1 MSMKIAYL
9 INQYPHVRHTFIR
22 REVVG
27 VEQHGLS
34 VERFSIRA
42 STDKLVDP
50 ADQAE
55 FERTHVLLKEGAAGL
70 AWALLAAALR
80 SPLRWLRAARMALRM
95 GWRSQRGLLRH
106 GAYFAEACLLH
117 RRLEACGAQHLHA
130 HFGTNPAVVVLL
142 AHLLGG
148 PSYSLT
154 IHGSEEWDRPE
165 SLSLREKY
173 ENAAFVVSVSEYGRC
188 QVFRWCGHT
197 HWHKVHV
204 VRCGVD
210 EVFLGEGPRPVPDT
224 LRLVSVGALVE
235 QKGQLRLLEALAQLR
250 AEGQGFDMVLVG
262 DGPLRAVLE
271 AEIRKL
277 DLEGRVRITG
287 WLSNADVKQ
296 QMLEARA
303 LVMPS
308 FAENLPVVIMESL
321 ALGRPVVCTQLA
333 GIPELIENEVN
344 GWMVPPGSV
353 DLLAAA
359 LKSVLQTPVDRL
371 SEMGRAG
378 AARVA
383 ERHDAAR
390 EAAKMAELFKQV
402 ANRSAADA

>member
-1 MSMKIAYL
+1 
-9 INQYPHVRHTFIR
+9 
-22 REVVG
+22 
-27 VEQHGLS
+27 
-34 VERFSIRA
+34 
-42 STDKLVDP
+42 
-50 ADQAE
+50 
-55 FERTHVLLKEGAAGL
+55 
-70 AWALLAAALR
+70 
-80 SPLRWLRAARMALRM
+80 
-95 GWRSQRGLLRH
+95 
-106 GAYFAEACLLH
+106 
-117 RRLEACGAQHLHA
+117 
-130 HFGTNPAVVVLL
+130 
-142 AHLLGG
+142 
-148 PSYSLT
+148 
-154 IHGSEEWDRPE
+154 
-165 SLSLREKY
+165 
-173 ENAAFVVSVSEYGRC
+173 
-188 QVFRWCGHT
+188 
-197 HWHKVHV
+197 
-204 VRCGVD
+204 
-210 EVFLGEGPRPVPDT
+210 
-224 LRLVSVGALVE
+224 VGALVE